1 MTKKVAIIIPALN
14 EEESIADVID
24 NVLEVGYQNPEYNL
38 FLEII
43 DCQRE
48 RCKRNS
54 SKRKRK
60 RSWNKT
66 DY

>member
-43 DCQRE
+43 DGCLLYTSPSPRD
-48 RCKRNS
+48 CS
-54 SKRKRK
+54 
-60 RSWNKT
+60 
-66 DY
+66 